1 MLPRNTRKCE
11 RNRRIPFRVLRVFRG
26 FAITSKG
33 FVHGQRRSPLVIAS
47 TVRREQIR
55 LLTRG
60 RRSTADRIH
69 SAPHLRW
76 GEASRRAA
84 AAKMAAVPARR
95 SRVPRDPTRCAVGFP
110 TVSMFKVRPK
120 DKVVLE
126 SCLGCF
132 LLPRNPAIL
141 LRLGGARHQAQRERS
156 PFANRRSS
164 KMPAGTD
171 PSRAAVNH
179 RHTNRKAFRHQ
190 TSNIGVPSRARARKR
205 LIICP

>member
-1 MLPRNTRKCE
+1 MLPRNTRARPFNLLGFNKRICSRLTSFTS
-11 RNRRIPFRVLRVFRG
+11 RNREHRQARANPFVNTRSSFHRRPNSQRAPSAVGRG
-26 FAITSKG
+26 
-33 FVHGQRRSPLVIAS
+33 
-47 TVRREQIR
+47 
-55 LLTRG
+55 
-60 RRSTADRIH
+60 
-69 SAPHLRW
+69 
-76 GEASRRAA
+76 
-84 AAKMAAVPARR
+84 
-95 SRVPRDPTRCAVGFP
+95 VPRDPTRCAVGFP

-190 TSNIGVPSRARARKR
+190 TSDIGVPLARTRAQTTNNMSLRGH
-205 LIICP
+205 